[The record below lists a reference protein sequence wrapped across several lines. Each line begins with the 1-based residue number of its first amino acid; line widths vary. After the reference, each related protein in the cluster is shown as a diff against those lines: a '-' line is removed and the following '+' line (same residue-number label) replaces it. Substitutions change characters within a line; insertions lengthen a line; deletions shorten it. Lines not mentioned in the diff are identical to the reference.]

1 MLKLIA
7 VSTDLENDAC
17 DEPQEKPRDQMNWS

>member
-7 VSTDLENDAC
+7 VS
-17 DEPQEKPRDQMNWS
+17 WVSW